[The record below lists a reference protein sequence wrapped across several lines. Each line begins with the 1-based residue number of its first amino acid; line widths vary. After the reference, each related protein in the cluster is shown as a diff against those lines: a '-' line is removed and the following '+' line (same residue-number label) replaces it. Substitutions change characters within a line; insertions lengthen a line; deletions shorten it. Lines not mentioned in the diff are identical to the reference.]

1 MKTHFLNVNDTRK
14 INDSQLWIVGC
25 SFAHGIG
32 VNKDQRFGQLLADK
46 FNIPVSF
53 LTQGGTSISWAA
65 DQILRSDICANDIV
79 VWALT
84 GASRIP
90 YLDES
95 NNLNH
100 VYSSNFEYI
109 PDISNFINKN
119 FLVSNH
125 MLYESFT
132 HISQVKNYL
141 EKIGTQFVLAV
152 MPLNGKEHDLQTI
165 NFTKTIK
172 NSIILFDPNDYTFID
187 AGTDNLHPG
196 PLHHQWYS
204 DQIYLKFN
212 ELYK

>member
-1 MKTHFLNVNDTRK
+1 MKTHFLNVNDTRRS
-14 INDSQLWIVGC
+14 NNPQLWIIGC

-32 VNKDQRFGQLLADK
+32 VKKDQRFGQLLANK
-46 FNIPVSF
+46 LELPASF

-65 DQILRSDICANDIV
+65 DQILRSDIRANDIV
-79 VWALT
+79 VWSLT

-172 NSIILFDPNDYTFID
+172 NSIILFDQNNYSFID
-187 AGTDNLHPG
+187 LGDDNLHPG

-204 DQIYLKFN
+204 DQIYLKFK